1 MKKLILSIFCL
12 GIIFSFSEAMAQTST
27 NSSTSLNSGKDEYW
41 GTAKAQDKGAAAD
54 AVGTR
59 ASGLDTRWNAY
70 ENTSRKRFTK
80 DNIKGSKR
88 MEAILKK
95 EKQMHRKHKR
105 DKRRLARQS
114 L

>member
-12 GIIFSFSEAMAQTST
+12 GLMLAFSEAKAQTS

-41 GTAKAQDKGAAAD
+41 GTAKVNEKGAAAD
-54 AVGTR
+54 AAGTR
-59 ASGLDTRWNAY
+59 ASGMDIRWNAY
-70 ENTSRKRFTK
+70 ENPTRKRFTK
-80 DNIKGSKR
+80 DHIKGSKR

-95 EKQMHRKHKR
+95 EKQMHKKHKR
-105 DKRRLARQS
+105 DKRRLARMS